1 MLCVFNKC
9 GYLWFDVDVEAAIPA
24 KEFLAEILGFFEAD
38 LLFC

>member
-9 GYLWFDVDVEAAIPA
+9 GYLWFDVGIEAVIPA